1 MKTTR
6 RQTAMLKPGK
16 MTNGMRQ
23 RWSSSRRTRNRP
35 VTLAPVPSLSKAEPD
50 DIRAQGSSAKDEV
63 ED

>member
-1 MKTTR
+1 MRTTR
-6 RQTAMLKPGK
+6 RETAILKQGRDCH
-16 MTNGMRQ
+16 GMRQ